1 MYAMKNKWLV
11 SLLAASLMATTASAE
26 EVSWALTPTPN
37 DGAAVDW
44 LGVKTPSRSDG
55 KKFRLDSFNLF
66 VGFLKTNGTSYGV
79 STSYMIISKSNAS
92 ETSVASSNVVAIST
106 NAPTPANAYATY
118 TFDGAELEPGTQY
131 YLYWVTSNS
140 PASTYSTTT
149 QRLGVYKQSY
159 EPGMYFSN
167 TIRTDYSPAFHAT
180 LTPVEGSSQ
189 GTDEPDDPS
198 GEDDTRQLLFDNA
211 GSSVPY
217 RIPALAQAVN
227 GDVIALTDYRQGKM
241 DIGFGAVDVHARI
254 SRDNGATWGKEF
266 CIAGSNAISGSD
278 SEYYGDASIVADSE
292 SDEVL
297 VMLVSGT
304 VGFTVSTR
312 EDPIRM
318 KYARASY
325 NAESDQWT
333 WTAPVDITTTIYDKL
348 PTAKALFFTSGKICQ
363 SKKIKVGSHYR
374 IYSGLC
380 VRTTSGGSTNYNY
393 VMYSDDFGETWNV
406 LGNSNTPAIT
416 SGDECKCEEL
426 PNGNVVLSSRVAKGR
441 IFNIFTYTDQETGAG
456 SWGTQQNPS
465 SSNGGIYRYT
475 DTNPCNGELL
485 LVDAIRNSDN
495 TPVTLALQSIAFN
508 RSILFFYYKGL
519 ESESDYSSA
528 ANFAKNWEGSYQV
541 SNSSPCYSTMVKQNN
556 DRIGFYYEDT
566 SYNGGYDM
574 VYYRYPLETIT
585 NGAYSLLAEGQV
597 ILKCATPVLEYL
609 KGKVICSCETEGVK
623 YAYSISQNDTTGES
637 TDGIL
642 DISQIVSVTLSV
654 KAVREGYK
662 DSNTSTL
669 YIQLPDIGDVNQDGE
684 TTVADVTALV
694 NTILSRPN

>member
-11 SLLAASLMATTASAE
+11 ILLAALLMAGTASAE
-26 EVSWALTPTPN
+26 EVNWSVSVTPD
-37 DGAAVDW
+37 DGASVNW
-44 LGVKTPSRSDG
+44 LGVQTPSAAEG
-55 KKFRLDSFNLF
+55 KVFVLKEFNLF
-66 VGFLKTNGTSYGV
+66 IGYQKPPNGSTYGAT
-79 STSYMIISKSNAS
+79 TSYMIISKSNGS
-92 ETSVASSNVVAIST
+92 ASSVESSDVVAIST
-106 NAPTPANAYATY
+106 NNPTPANDYATY
-118 TFDGAELEPGTQY
+118 TFNDAQLEPGTTY
-131 YLYWVTSNS
+131 YLYWVVSNS
-140 PASTYSTTT
+140 SASTYTTTT
-149 QRLGVYKQSY
+149 QRLGLYKKTYSPGVYY
-159 EPGMYFSN
+159 SN
-167 TIRTDYSPAFHAT
+167 SVHTSYSPAFYAT
-180 LTPVEGSSQ
+180 LTLADGESG
-189 GTDEPDDPS
+189 G
-198 GEDDTRQLLFDNA
+198 GEDEDEIDGVKQVLFKNST
-211 GSSVPY
+211 SSIPY
-217 RIPALAQAVN
+217 RIPALAQAKN
-227 GDVIALTDYRQGKM
+227 GDLIALSDYRQGKS
-241 DIGFGAVDVHARI
+241 DIGFGAVDIHARI

-325 NAESDQWT
+325 NAASDQWT
-333 WTAPVDITTTIYDKL
+333 WTAPVDITTTIYDKI

-363 SKKIKVGSHYR
+363 SKMIKVGSHYR

-393 VMYSDDFGETWNV
+393 VLYSDDFGETWNV
-406 LGNSNTPAIT
+406 LGNSNTPAVS

-426 PNGNVVLSSRVAKGR
+426 PNGNVVLSTRVAKGR
-441 IFNIFTYTDQETGAG
+441 IFNIFTYTNQEKATG
-456 SWGTQQNPS
+456 SWGSQHNPS
-465 SSNGGIYRYT
+465 ANDNGIYYSS
-475 DTNPCNGELL
+475 DYNPCNGEIL
-485 LVDAIRNSDN
+485 LVDAIRNSDY
-495 TPVTLALQSIAFN
+495 TPVRLALQSIAFN
-508 RSILFFYYKGL
+508 RSNQYIYYKGL
-519 ESESDYSSA
+519 ETESDYNTPVSFS
-528 ANFAKNWEGSYQV
+528 KNWEGSYQV
-541 SNSSPCYSTMVKQNN
+541 SNMSSCYSTMVLQNC

-566 SYNGGYDM
+566 SYNSGYDM

-585 NGAYSLLAEGQV
+585 NGAYSLLAEGQE
-597 ILKCATPVLEYL
+597 ILKCATPVVKYQN
-609 KGKVICSCETEGVK
+609 GKVICSCETEGVK

-662 DSNTSTL
+662 DSNAATL
-669 YIQLPDIGDVNQDGE
+669 NIKLPDIGDVNQDGE

-694 NTILSRPN
+694 NAILTK